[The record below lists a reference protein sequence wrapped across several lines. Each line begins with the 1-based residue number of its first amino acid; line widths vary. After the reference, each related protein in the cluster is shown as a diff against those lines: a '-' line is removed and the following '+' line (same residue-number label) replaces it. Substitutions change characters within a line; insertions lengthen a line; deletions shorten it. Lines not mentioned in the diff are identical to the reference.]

1 MTKNSGHKSKW
12 ELVTIPCTKDILPI
26 TRGIVPKPAD
36 YVPERICHIF
46 GDILFIGM
54 RNVILYTFLPVTSV
68 WLMSMLVLQNLVNIH
83 WREFPSINL

>member
-1 MTKNSGHKSKW
+1 MKKNSGHKSKW

-54 RNVILYTFLPVTSV
+54 RNVILYTFFASYI
-68 WLMSMLVLQNLVNIH
+68 SLVNEYAGFAKFGEH
-83 WREFPSINL
+83 SLERVS